1 LPGPS
6 HHGSFGRNWI
16 YGPSLVPKAQAAP
29 SRDAR
34 GAGQPVRSHATTG
47 RCAGHSADFGA
58 APPGVPMSAAGPG
71 ELGHVLFP
79 AIARLAAGLLERH
92 ARQHRPADAALIW
105 AVTDLLAQVSSRR
118 ATAGRARVARSVF
131 PLALDTDRR
140 YVMTYGHAE
149 RNLGPHPP
157 ARSRNPAAGSPATR
171 SRDKCARRRQA
182 ARRSSHS
189 VRPERTG
196 PEETLPVQ
204 NGGSARGYQGLPAP
218 LAIPATATQ
227 TAARS
232 YFYASPALA

>member
-1 LPGPS
+1 MC
-6 HHGSFGRNWI
+6 
-16 YGPSLVPKAQAAP
+16 
-29 SRDAR
+29 
-34 GAGQPVRSHATTG
+34 

-71 ELGHVLFP
+71 ELVHVLFP
-79 AIARLAAGLLERH
+79 ATARLGSGLLERH
-92 ARQHRPADAALIW
+92 AQQPRPADAALIW
-105 AVTDLLAQVSSRR
+105 EVTDRLAQVSSPR

-131 PLALDTDRR
+131 PLAPDTDRR

-196 PEETLPVQ
+196 PEGTLLQ
-204 NGGSARGYQGLPAP
+204 LGGYLRVSGGGQMTERDGPMGGLKHAGPWK
-218 LAIPATATQ
+218 Q
-227 TAARS
+227 DSGRAAR
-232 YFYASPALA
+232 FPWNSPLMSGVAAAALGALPG